1 MSLYSIK
8 SIIESALV
16 NYYFKNR
23 NNTHFNTYI
32 IQYSKKH
39 FSTLLRHK
47 LYNINNVED
56 CIKILKYF
64 KTTDEMFENILYV
77 YNLIPPTDREL
88 QTFSLI
94 FQKYF
99 NDLTVK
105 GFAAT
110 TIWLISIQWIDEYYQ
125 FKELN

>member
-1 MSLYSIK
+1 MPVLV
-8 SIIESALV
+8 SALA

-23 NNTHFNTYI
+23 NKIHFNTYI
-32 IQYSKKH
+32 IQYSKNH
-39 FSTLLRHK
+39 FLKLLRNE
-47 LYNINNVED
+47 LYNINNVQD

-77 YNLIPPTDREL
+77 YNLIHPTDKEL

-94 FQKYF
+94 FQQYF
-99 NDLTVK
+99 NDLTIK

-110 TIWLISIQWIDEYYQ
+110 TIWLISIQWIDEYFQ
-125 FKELN
+125 FKE